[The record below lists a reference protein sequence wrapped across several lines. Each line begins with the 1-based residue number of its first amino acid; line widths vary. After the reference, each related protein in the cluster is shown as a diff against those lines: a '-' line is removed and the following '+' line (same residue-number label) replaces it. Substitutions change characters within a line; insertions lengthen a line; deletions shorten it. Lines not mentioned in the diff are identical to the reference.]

1 MTAQRQSILGEFILG
16 EFTRLLDERFRLS
29 IPAELADRLSA
40 AGSDCILVKERPGCL
55 SLWPAS
61 VWQPRIEAEIGL
73 VEGKIRAGKLAGRLE
88 EVQTLGRLLST
99 RHTPVQLAGRGR
111 LLIPEGFREFLQ
123 VAAGGEVIVV
133 GAAICLEIWRP
144 SAWLAYLEA
153 KISEFGPLLEQ
164 LSG

>member
-1 MTAQRQSILGEFILG
+1 MSAPHEFILG
-16 EFTRLLDERFRLS
+16 EFSRLLDERFRLS
-29 IPAELADRLSA
+29 IPAELADRLAA
-40 AGSDCILVKERPGCL
+40 AGTECILVKERPGCL

-61 VWQPRIEAEIGL
+61 AWQQKIDAEMAI
-73 VEGKIRAGKLAGRLE
+73 VEGKIRAGKLAGRLA

-133 GAAICLEIWRP
+133 GAAVCLEIWRP
-144 SAWLAYLEA
+144 AAWLAYLDE
-153 KISEFGPLLEQ
+153 KIPEFGQLVEQ
-164 LSG
+164 LSA

>member
-1 MTAQRQSILGEFILG
+1 MSAPHEFILG
-16 EFTRLLDERFRLS
+16 EFSRLLDERFRLS
-29 IPAELADRLSA
+29 IPAELADRLAA
-40 AGSDCILVKERPGCL
+40 AGTECILVKERPGCL

-61 VWQPRIEAEIGL
+61 VWQPRIDAEMAV
-73 VEGKIRAGKLAGRLE
+73 VEGKIHAGKLAGRLE

-123 VAAGGEVIVV
+123 VAAGGEVTVV

-144 SAWLAYLEA
+144 AAWLAYLDE
-153 KISEFGPLLEQ
+153 KIPEFGRLLEQ
-164 LSG
+164 LSA